1 MIYKIIVIVII
12 SVVLLFVETLVYILF
27 RNLLKNKYY
36 SKRHLDDAY
45 IAGIAAI
52 IVIAIML
59 WQNIE

>member
-1 MIYKIIVIVII
+1 MLYKIIVIVII
-12 SVVLLFVETLVYILF
+12 STLLLLAETLGYILF
-27 RNLLKNKYY
+27 RKLLKNEYY